1 MENQKK
7 ERVYGRWLELTKLAR
22 IKRKDGTAEF
32 LVAEAMDWKKNHY
45 VLLKEDTIKALVDY
59 LVSGGESPAFD
70 VLPGQGRNE
79 GKKVLFVARFRP
91 AGTNAVAVEAG
102 AAPAGPEATYDDA

>member
-1 MENQKK
+1 MENVKREK
-7 ERVYGRWLELTKLAR
+7 VYGRWLELTKLAR

-59 LVSGGESPAFD
+59 LVNGGESPAFD

-79 GKKVLFVARFRP
+79 GKKVLFVSKYRP
-91 AGTNAVAVEAG
+91 VDRTPKAAAAEGGAPAEAG
-102 AAPAGPEATYDDA
+102 YDDA